1 MFKIKNTHLLALLEL
16 LVTTTVLILALAWIF
31 EIVHTKWG
39 SLIEFLINPKL
50 ITQNE
55 SGYISAIGSIAI
67 GFAGAWVAI
76 KIASVATELQKQ
88 DSINKVKSNYQKEAD
103 RVSGLNSTLTKSI
116 LEAKRSCT
124 SFITLLRSTN
134 GVLIPPKKLASI
146 NIDDDALTA
155 TNELLNEFHYKLE
168 DKLLEVVNA
177 IEALVMDKTYMNIIK
192 SQEKEKNNNNNILE
206 SYFKKENTVQD
217 REVIIKSYEDII
229 LKDSSRF
236 DFFKE
241 YSDTQK
247 NFGEGLHDLR
257 SKSLVKNRLE
267 YLRDLVH
274 GLDQGKINS
283 SEAAWLLLGCL
294 LIGHK
299 HHDKDKVTHNTG
311 LFFISLI
318 LGSEID
324 DDLFKS
330 YLIKEGKDNKII
342 AKIAEEVSKTIFYI
356 QGEDK
361 NKTDIIAA
369 PILQELS
376 CLLKKFKDPHY
387 YSLLVIPGENK
398 SNTSDNNTDQEDKGQ
413 DNNQG
418 QEKYSNKASA
428 EGAKNNTK
436 NS

>member
-1 MFKIKNTHLLALLEL
+1 MSRWLIILNFIKYNKI
-16 LVTTTVLILALAWIF
+16 
-31 EIVHTKWG
+31 
-39 SLIEFLINPKL
+39 
-50 ITQNE
+50 
-55 SGYISAIGSIAI
+55 
-67 GFAGAWVAI
+67 
-76 KIASVATELQKQ
+76 
-88 DSINKVKSNYQKEAD
+88 KSNYQKEAD

-177 IEALVMDKTYMNIIK
+177 IEALVMDKTYMNIIN
-192 SQEKEKNNNNNILE
+192 SQEANNDNHNILD
-206 SYFKKENTVQD
+206 SYFDNEKTVQD
-217 REVIIKSYEDII
+217 RKEIIDSYHDII
-229 LKDSSRF
+229 LKDSNRF
-236 DFFKE
+236 DFFTE
-241 YSDTQK
+241 YSLNQN
-247 NFGEGLHDLR
+247 NFGEGLHYLR
-257 SKSLVKNRLE
+257 SKTLVTDRKE
-267 YLRDLVH
+267 YLIDLLDS
-274 GLDQGKINS
+274 LDQENIKP
-283 SEAAWLLLGCL
+283 SEAAWLLLGSL

-299 HHDKDKVTHNTG
+299 HTGKDKVTHNTG

-330 YLIKEGKDNKII
+330 HLIKEGKDNKII

-398 SNTSDNNTDQEDKGQ
+398 GNTQTTGGIKKIRFEKVFGQ
-413 DNNQG
+413 DKTPIKSV
-418 QEKYSNKASA
+418 EVA
-428 EGAKNNTK
+428 
-436 NS
+436 